1 MKKLL
6 TLVLSLML
14 AISAVPTAVFA
25 GTGTGTAAPQQSNE
39 DLSQATIELENVTY
53 TFNGKAHEPGV
64 TVSLGTRTLKEGEDY
79 TVSYVN
85 NVKASVAT
93 TPNKVVVTGMGA
105 YVGTAE
111 KTFTIEPAKMSDVKV
126 TFSPD
131 TYPAT
136 GQPIQ
141 PTFTATLGD
150 YTLKEGADFA
160 AAYSNNTAAGKA
172 TVTLHSKN
180 GNFVGKTTAE
190 FTIVSRDI
198 SQLEA
203 KVLTAEYDYDGTAKE
218 PAVEIKD
225 GETTLVQNTDYTLA
239 YENNTNAG
247 TAKVIVTGIGKY
259 GGTKTLEFSIKGR
272 PNRIVTG
279 ADSYTKYLTSK
290 EFNLDAEAAEAKQLI
305 YTSSNEDVVTVS
317 DTGRVIVKGTGLATI
332 TIKTSGTTEFE
343 PAEKAVTV
351 TVKPLKPVV
360 TLTSPQK
367 KQVKVSW
374 TKQEGATK
382 YQVRYGRQGKYY
394 YKTCKHIDS
403 DFAKTY
409 TYLNNRISGKTY
421 YIKVR
426 SITEMP
432 DCTIVYGNWS
442 PVQKIKSK

>member
-1 MKKLL
+1 MKKIL

-25 GTGTGTAAPQQSNE
+25 ETGTGTAAPQQSNE
-39 DLSQATIELENVTY
+39 DLSQATIEIEKTTY

-105 YVGTAE
+105 YSGTVE

-126 TFSPD
+126 TFSQD
-131 TYPAT
+131 AYPAT

-150 YTLKEGADFA
+150 YTLEEGADFA
-160 AAYSNNTAAGKA
+160 ASYSNNTAAGKA

-180 GNFVGKTTAE
+180 GNFEGTTTAE
-190 FTIVSRDI
+190 FTIVSNDI
-198 SQLEA
+198 SNLEA
-203 KVLTAEYDYDGTAKE
+203 KVLTAEYDYDGTAK
-218 PAVEIKD
+218 
-225 GETTLVQNTDYTLA
+225 
-239 YENNTNAG
+239 
-247 TAKVIVTGIGKY
+247 VIVTGMGKY
-259 GGTKTLEFSIKGR
+259 GGTKTLEFRIKGR

-290 EFNLDAEAAEAKQLI
+290 EFSLDAEAAEAKQLI

-317 DTGRVIVKGTGLATI
+317 DTGRVTVKGTGAATI
-332 TIKTSGTTEFE
+332 TIKTSGTTGFE
-343 PAEKAVTV
+343 PAEKVVTV

-360 TLTSPQK
+360 TLTSPEK
-367 KQVKVSW
+367 KQVKVTW
-374 TKQEGATK
+374 TKQKGATK

-394 YKTCKHIDS
+394 YRTCKHIDS
-403 DFAKTY
+403 QFSKTY
-409 TYLNNRISGKTY
+409 TYLNNRTSGKTY

-432 DCTIVYGNWS
+432 DGTIVYGNWS
-442 PVQKIKSK
+442 EVQKIKSK